1 MISVD
6 RHQGLFTLQLC
17 HAERGNALSVAMVR
31 AIQQAVDEAIAD
43 AGVHSLLFSSSAKH
57 FCTGFD
63 LSELDDLSDQNLIE
77 RFIAIEHLLQ
87 SIWYAP
93 LRCVALCQGRAWG
106 AGADLLAVCDEAWL
120 GTEVSIRFPG
130 VGFGLI
136 LGSRRLGSIV
146 GTARAMQWLSGGLS
160 VDQSQALASGLGKA
174 SPDTNAYAYLLDM
187 LRQPPL
193 ADRKTMEQLRQQLR
207 PDYRQ
212 ADMDALVA
220 SASLGSIKERI
231 MAYRALTLANR
242 PQSK

>member
-1 MISVD
+1 
-6 RHQGLFTLQLC
+6 
-17 HAERGNALSVAMVR
+17 
-31 AIQQAVDEAIAD
+31 
-43 AGVHSLLFSSSAKH
+43 
-57 FCTGFD
+57 
-63 LSELDDLSDQNLIE
+63 
-77 RFIAIEHLLQ
+77 
-87 SIWYAP
+87 
-93 LRCVALCQGRAWG
+93 
-106 AGADLLAVCDEAWL
+106 
-120 GTEVSIRFPG
+120 
-130 VGFGLI
+130 
-136 LGSRRLGSIV
+136 
-146 GTARAMQWLSGGLS
+146 
-160 VDQSQALASGLGKA
+160 VDQRQALASGFGKA